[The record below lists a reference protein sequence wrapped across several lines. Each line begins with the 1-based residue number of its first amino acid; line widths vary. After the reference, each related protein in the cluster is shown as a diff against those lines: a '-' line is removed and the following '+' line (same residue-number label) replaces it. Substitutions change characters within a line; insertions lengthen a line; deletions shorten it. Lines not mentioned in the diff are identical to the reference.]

1 MKMMNKQN
9 ICPFCG
15 KSFVKEF
22 SDDAYYGKNCFDCSY
37 WLKKVHLPEKYR
49 RNQVIV
55 NGEHFM
61 IGPEEATLFKG
72 MGGHPYTILFDDG
85 RKVQTNNLWNQN
97 RIPDAFRDLLPN
109 NAVFV
114 KELEPVSIDVE
125 YQPDEI
131 PF

>member
-1 MKMMNKQN
+1 MNEK

-22 SDDAYYGKNCFDCSY
+22 SDDAYYGKHCYECSY

-49 RNQVIV
+49 QKQAIV

-61 IGPEEATLFKG
+61 IGDEGPTVFRG
-72 MGGHPYTILFDDG
+72 MGGRRYTILFNDG
-85 RKVQTNNLWNQN
+85 RLVDTRNLWHQGT
-97 RIPDAFRDLLPN
+97 IPGEFRLLLKD
-109 NAVFV
+109 NAVFSEDTV
-114 KELEPVSIDVE
+114 KSSSVPASVDEGFG
-125 YQPDEI
+125 EI